1 MRKYCKMC
9 GSKLKVISK
18 CESCGATANLKK
30 GLFLTFLG
38 LLALTFILTLIS
50 NFKMTESKLGIV
62 TRTDTDYYM
71 KLMSVMFA
79 EIFKIDFEYI
89 LYIVNIILFITSI
102 MLIIMPVIKKEPL
115 KPRNFLMCKI
125 YLYIMI
131 IELALGLIIVINYRY
146 NSSVYTM
153 KTTLD
158 LFGYAL
164 YPIVIATLVM
174 SYIVTHKLKSIATK
188 RPVTNK
194 TLINDNFSNNQ
205 I

>member
-9 GSKLKVISK
+9 GRKLRVISS
-18 CESCGATANLKK
+18 CDNCGAKVTLKK
-30 GLFLTFLG
+30 GLFVTFLG
-38 LLALTFILTLIS
+38 LLSLTFILTFIS
-50 NFKMTESKLGIV
+50 TFKMTESKLGII

-102 MLIIMPVIKKEPL
+102 MLIIIPVIKKEPL
-115 KPRNFLMCKI
+115 KPNDFLMCKI

-131 IELALGLIIVINYRY
+131 IELALGLIIVINYGY
-146 NSSVYTM
+146 DSSVYTM

-174 SYIVTHKLKSIATK
+174 SYVVTHKLKAIATK
-188 RPVTNK
+188 RPVVNN
-194 TLINDNFSNNQ
+194 IN
-205 I
+205 